1 MVRLGKSV
9 QGWGSLQGCAVLGID
24 NAKTMIAF
32 GPSDRHFLKGIT
44 LMSIQWVDERAQGV
58 PDVVRV
64 RRRMVKRYRGPAAVR
79 RLLALIRKG
88 ERGAAEFG
96 GVLVVGLVL
105 AAVVTL
111 APVSGAAEFLGL
123 FVANVDRVIVAIASA
138 VLA

>member
-1 MVRLGKSV
+1 
-9 QGWGSLQGCAVLGID
+9 
-24 NAKTMIAF
+24 MIAF

-64 RRRMVKRYRGPAAVR
+64 RRRMVKRYRGPAVVR

-105 AAVVTL
+105 AAVVTV